1 MNYKIK
7 MESSI
12 FNYVSKE
19 NNAKI
24 YDKKED
30 IDENEKLKMS
40 NILSNVDEVSSII
53 IISYIIIK

>member
-7 MESSI
+7 MENSI

-24 YDKKED
+24 YDKTED

-53 IISYIIIK
+53 IISYITNK

>member
-1 MNYKIK
+1 

-53 IISYIIIK
+53 IISYITIK

>member
-7 MESSI
+7 MENSI

-24 YDKKED
+24 YDKTED

>member
-12 FNYVSKE
+12 FNYISKE
-19 NNAKI
+19 NKAKI
-24 YDKKED
+24 YYKEED

-40 NILSNVDEVSSII
+40 NILSNVEEVSSNI